1 MTQAIDSALTTLKS
15 SSTDGYHRRQA
26 WDLIKC
32 FLVSVMNLED
42 DSNTLQHLFTHP
54 SFSDKEILPPTLPGG
69 SKSQL
74 YVNPDAH
81 SRKVHEQALTGMFG
95 EYLWK
100 HFCVSFLC
108 YRECV

>member
-1 MTQAIDSALTTLKS
+1 MITQAIDSALTTLKS

-32 FLVSVMNLED
+32 FLVAVMNLED
-42 DSNTLQHLFTHP
+42 DANTMQHLFTHP

-95 EYLWK
+95 ESLGHCRY
-100 HFCVSFLC
+100 SFLRIC
-108 YRECV
+108 SF